1 MTVYRSRADA
11 FREIC
16 ETKGEPTPPKEKVEI
31 KEWAVVRL
39 PGLDRLECAGRARL
53 PRRRRTDGNADS
65 YKQTRRNEENLS
77 QEN

>member
-1 MTVYRSRADA
+1 MYRSRADA

-16 ETKGEPTPPKEKVEI
+16 ETQGEPTPRKEKVEI

-39 PGLDRLECAGRARL
+39 PGLDRLKWL
-53 PRRRRTDGNADS
+53 PRRRRTDGNTDS